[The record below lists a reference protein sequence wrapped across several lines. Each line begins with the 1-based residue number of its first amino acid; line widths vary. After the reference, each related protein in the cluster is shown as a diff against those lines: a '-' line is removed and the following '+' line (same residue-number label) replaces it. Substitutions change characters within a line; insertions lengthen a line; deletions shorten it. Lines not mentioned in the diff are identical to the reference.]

1 VRSRDAVVVLLVAW
15 ATDVAL
21 AHGPMLPE
29 RFVRARESALLTPPT
44 GTFAWEVARLIPKPD
59 AVFSVVEAEDRDSH
73 HRSSVET
80 EGLQPELTRKI
91 AAMRAEHDDGRAYA
105 IGEGLP
111 NAVREYT
118 AGAVSFLDAVPPR
131 VTDGE
136 EESRRTPPTADEAR
150 RLLEVARGHFQ
161 AVLDL
166 PDSERASRVVWAQYM
181 LGRTEATLDDPAR
194 AAEHFAA
201 TRALV
206 RGGIPDPLGL
216 AVASFGEE
224 ARLYLDSDIPRAVD
238 LYARQTGYG
247 SEGGL
252 ASLKRVLR
260 RTLSE
265 PALLDRGVTDPLTRR
280 LLFAYA
286 FTFGARGNTG
296 VPDAG
301 IDERNS
307 APDAAADAPEGDEPP
322 GAHDRGSEE
331 AEAGAPDDGADEAP
345 EAGAPGDEP
354 ADKDAGETDEGT
366 TPDDL
371 PLLQKLADAVDRSGV
386 SEASGADW
394 LAATAYRAGRFDLA
408 DRFAARDTTPL
419 AHWIRAK
426 LALRRGD
433 RDAALAAYAS
443 AVSAFR
449 AEKDPPWPI
458 SDMNDDIVDPVRRN
472 QRIDAEQGVLLLARG
487 DFPQG
492 LEHLLA
498 GGPEHWMDAAYVAE
512 RVLTIDE
519 LKTYVDASVP
529 LPTPSEIDAAI
540 KNQHILPAVQ
550 LRTLLAR
557 RLLRSDRFDE
567 AIAYFDDEESKAT
580 ADEYV
585 AARRAATSRWR
596 PAIVRARAWYTA
608 ATLARFD
615 GIEILGFEM
624 EPDFAVVS
632 GQYDL
637 DTNDDEADPPPT
649 AAQDV
654 ALISSSEQTRLD
666 ANAPSGVR
674 FHYRVTAAEFAERAA
689 DLLPRSSQAF
699 AAVLCEATTWL
710 MTVDPARATV
720 VYRRYLRE
728 GPYVPWGREFGRR
741 CPAPDFDAAWWRSVA
756 ESLGPA
762 RRVVPRTRVEIL
774 LVCAASLVLVT
785 CLILYVRRRRTPPAL
800 PKGDSI
806 AVT

>member
-1 VRSRDAVVVLLVAW
+1 
-15 ATDVAL
+15 
-21 AHGPMLPE
+21 MLPE
-29 RFVRARESALLTPPT
+29 RFARARESALLEPPR
-44 GTFAWEVARLIPKPD
+44 GTFAWEVTRLIPKPD
-59 AVFSVVEAEDRDSH
+59 TAFPVVEAEDRDSR
-73 HRSSVET
+73 HRSSVES
-80 EGLQPELTRKI
+80 EGLQPELARKI
-91 AAMRAEHDDGRAYA
+91 AAMRAEHDDGRTYA

-111 NAVREYT
+111 NAIREYT

-131 VTDGE
+131 GTDDAE
-136 EESRRTPPTADEAR
+136 EPRRTPPTPAEAQ
-150 RLLEVARGHFQ
+150 RLLEVARRHFQ

-166 PDSERASRVVWAQYM
+166 PDPERASRVVWAQFM
-181 LGRTEATLDDPAR
+181 LGRTEAALHDPVR

-201 TRALV
+201 TRTLV
-206 RGGIPDPLGL
+206 QGGISDPLGL

-224 ARLYLDSDIPRAVD
+224 ARLYLDSDVPRAVD

-260 RTLSE
+260 KTLSE
-265 PALLDRGVTDPLTRR
+265 PALLDRGVTDPQTRH
-280 LLFAYA
+280 LLFAYVFA
-286 FTFGARGNTG
+286 FGARGNTG

-301 IDERNS
+301 TDERNV
-307 APDAAADAPEGDEPP
+307 APDAVAKAPAGDEPP
-322 GAHDRGSEE
+322 GGHDEGSEE
-331 AEAGAPDDGADEAP
+331 AEADAPDDGAAEAAD
-345 EAGAPGDEP
+345 AGAPEDEAA
-354 ADKDAGETDEGT
+354 ADDTGETEEAE

-371 PLLQKLADAVDRSGV
+371 QLLQKLADAVDRSGV
-386 SEASGADW
+386 TEASGADW

-419 AHWIRAK
+419 AYWIRAK

-433 RDAALAAYAS
+433 QDAALAAYAS
-443 AVSAFR
+443 AVGAFR
-449 AEKDPPWPI
+449 AEQVPPWPI
-458 SDMNDDIVDPVRRN
+458 SDMNDDVVDPMRRD
-472 QRIDAEQGVLLLARG
+472 QRIDAEQGILLLTRG
-487 DFPQG
+487 DFQQA
-492 LEHLLA
+492 LVHLLA

-512 RVLTIDE
+512 RVLTVDE

-529 LPTPSEIDAAI
+529 LPTRSEIDAAI

-567 AIAYFDDEESKAT
+567 AIAYFDDEESRAT
-580 ADEYV
+580 AEEYI
-585 AARRAATSRWR
+585 AARRAATSGWR

-615 GIEILGFEM
+615 GMEILGFEM

-637 DTNDDEADPPPT
+637 DTLNYEPDPPAT
-649 AAQDV
+649 AAQRQ

-666 ANAPSGVR
+666 TNAPAAVR

-699 AAVLCEATTWL
+699 AAVLCEATTWV
-710 MTVDPARATV
+710 TKVDPARASV

-741 CPAPDFDAAWWRSVA
+741 CPAPDFDAAWWRLVG

-762 RRVVPRTRVEIL
+762 QRVVPRTSLAIL
-774 LVCAASLVLVT
+774 LACAASLVLVT
-785 CLILYVRRRRTPPAL
+785 CLILYMRRRRTPPAL
-800 PKGDSI
+800 PKRDSI